1 MTTADRR
8 TLRAERQRNERRDA
22 ILRAAEKVFS
32 ARGYPDAS
40 IADVIDAAQISRG
53 TFYLYFDSKDA
64 LYLELIEGF
73 TDLVTDAVRV
83 VDLEDPDPAQRILEN
98 VQRMVDVA
106 LAHPELTRLVLRES
120 RGLNQSLDERLDR
133 LYDFLH
139 SMVVG
144 ALSNGARCGLIRQVY
159 EPVVATA
166 LIGAFKEVFLH
177 HLSNQPLRESV
188 RDRERLAQALF
199 ELSMRGLL
207 IARPSSAHPKSLI

>member
-1 MTTADRR
+1 LTTPDRR
-8 TLRAERQRNERRDA
+8 TLRAERKRNERRDG
-22 ILRAAEKVFS
+22 ILRAAERVFS

-40 IADVIDAAQISRG
+40 ISDVIDAAQISRG

-64 LYLELIEGF
+64 LYLELIERF
-73 TDLVTDAVRV
+73 TVLITDAVRV
-83 VDLEDPDPAQRILEN
+83 VELDDPDPALRILEN
-98 VQRMVDVA
+98 VQRVVDVA
-106 LAHPELTRLVLRES
+106 LTHPELTQLVLRES
-120 RGLNQSLDERLDR
+120 RGLNQALDERLDR

-144 ALSNGARCGLIRQVY
+144 ALSNGARCGLIRPVY

-177 HLSNQPLRESV
+177 HLASHAV
-188 RDRERLAQALF
+188 RDPVKDRDRLANAMF

-207 IARPSSAHPKSLI
+207 IARPPSSYPKSD